1 MGLILASASP
11 RRQELLRLITE
22 DFTVFPA
29 AVEES
34 LPPALSVLDAAQ
46 YLARKKACAVAEQ
59 YPEHVVLGSDT
70 TVVLGNGILGKP
82 GTPERAAEM
91 LRMLSG
97 KTHQVVTGVALA
109 KGTRVVSFQTETE
122 VTFYPLTEAQIQNYV
137 ATREP
142 LDKAGGY
149 GIQGRGALLVEKI
162 NGDFYSVVGLPVAAV
177 SRALRAFS
185 GAESPQGI

>member
-59 YPEHVVLGSDT
+59 YPEHVVLG
-70 TVVLGNGILGKP
+70 NRILGKP

-97 KTHQVVTGVALA
+97 KTHHVVTGVALA
-109 KGTRVVSFQTETE
+109 KGTHVVSFQTETE

-185 GAESPQGI
+185 GAESQKGI

>member
-46 YLARKKACAVAEQ
+46 YLARKKRALWRSSIRNMWCSALIPQWYWE
-59 YPEHVVLGSDT
+59 T
-70 TVVLGNGILGKP
+70 GIRGKP

-185 GAESPQGI
+185 GAESQKGI

>member
-70 TVVLGNGILGKP
+70 TVVLGYWGNRARRSVRQKCCACS
-82 GTPERAAEM
+82 PEKRI
-91 LRMLSG
+91 RS
-97 KTHQVVTGVALA
+97 
-109 KGTRVVSFQTETE
+109 
-122 VTFYPLTEAQIQNYV
+122 
-137 ATREP
+137 
-142 LDKAGGY
+142 
-149 GIQGRGALLVEKI
+149 
-162 NGDFYSVVGLPVAAV
+162 
-177 SRALRAFS
+177 
-185 GAESPQGI
+185 